1 MYQIVK
7 IPLRFVN
14 KILEDIVF
22 ALGISII
29 GLIVTALTMSAV
41 TRYISGN
48 GYDWFIELP
57 PVLISWLVFP
67 LLGPLWRNGQHIQ
80 VDFLSVLL
88 NKKRVLITKLVN
100 DFVVFVGAI
109 LFFKAGIDATL
120 LYYNMGQILEI
131 ELEIPIWW
139 MYLAFPVGF
148 LILIFFALELI
159 LDDLE
164 SFMLSFR
171 TDD

>member
-88 NKKRVLITKLVN
+88 NKKRVLMTKLVN

>member
-1 MYQIVK
+1 M
-7 IPLRFVN
+7 
-14 KILEDIVF
+14 
-22 ALGISII
+22 
-29 GLIVTALTMSAV
+29 
-41 TRYISGN
+41 
-48 GYDWFIELP
+48 
-57 PVLISWLVFP
+57 FP

-88 NKKRVLITKLVN
+88 NKKRVLMTKLVN